1 MRRTEPSARKAL
13 DDLFDRW
20 LDFLRSEC
28 PVEASKL
35 GFEECR
41 TELGPNSPEFHRKRA
56 RVLEDLL
63 RKLEALPPSAF
74 AGEDALDRREF
85 LSRIRTDLFFT
96 TSFPAWRLNPQFPI
110 DAVSSAIFEFVI
122 RTRGAIEND
131 AAALAQRLSKI
142 PRFLEESIACIK
154 KPDPAWCALAGQA
167 ARGAGE
173 FFEALEKQIAQSFPA
188 DLRGQA
194 VGHCASAR
202 NAVKKYLR
210 RFRNMVP
217 GHKGTFAVGGEGLSF
232 LIRERLGLDLS
243 PAEIEATGWKLIGE
257 LRSELETEA
266 GKWGGK
272 KANQILEEAAAEW
285 NPGDSLIETYTA
297 RTNSLR
303 QAIVEKNLAGI
314 PPGESLRVLPAP
326 PFMRHHFPTAAY
338 SAPGPFAKTQEG
350 IFWVNDLGLSAPT
363 PAKAAAERRQ
373 HFGIDL
379 TCAHEAY
386 PGHHLQF
393 VVQNRIDSRIRRMAD
408 HAVFYEG
415 WTLWCEHLT
424 VQEYLA
430 DFPELRLL
438 QLRDALWRACRIVID
453 CGIQTGTMTI
463 ARARKL
469 LVEEVGFTPAR
480 AKGDLNWYTS
490 APSIPMS
497 YLLGFHEL
505 QKTREHYLRFHPR
518 STPREFHDWALNFGA
533 VPWSWIR
540 ETL

>member
-1 MRRTEPSARKAL
+1 MGREKIKS
-13 DDLFDRW
+13 
-20 LDFLRSEC
+20 
-28 PVEASKL
+28 
-35 GFEECR
+35 
-41 TELGPNSPEFHRKRA
+41 NS
-56 RVLEDLL
+56 
-63 RKLEALPPSAF
+63 
-74 AGEDALDRREF
+74 
-85 LSRIRTDLFFT
+85 
-96 TSFPAWRLNPQFPI
+96 Q
-110 DAVSSAIFEFVI
+110 
-122 RTRGAIEND
+122 
-131 AAALAQRLSKI
+131 
-142 PRFLEESIACIK
+142 
-154 KPDPAWCALAGQA
+154 
-167 ARGAGE
+167 
-173 FFEALEKQIAQSFPA
+173 
-188 DLRGQA
+188 
-194 VGHCASAR
+194 
-202 NAVKKYLR
+202 
-210 RFRNMVP
+210 
-217 GHKGTFAVGGEGLSF
+217 
-232 LIRERLGLDLS
+232 
-243 PAEIEATGWKLIGE
+243 
-257 LRSELETEA
+257 
-266 GKWGGK
+266 
-272 KANQILEEAAAEW
+272 EAAAEW

-350 IFWVNDLGLSAPT
+350 IFWVNDLGIDAPT

-424 VQEYLA
+424 VQEHLA

-497 YLLGFHEL
+497 YLLGFYEL
-505 QKTREHYLRFHPR
+505 QKTRERYLRFHPR
-518 STPREFHDWALNFGA
+518 STLREFHDWALNFGA